1 MGPIG
6 IWLGQIDIMIK
17 IEDEKNIKKGKK
29 LKEK

>member
-6 IWLGQIDIMIK
+6 IWLGQIDIMSK
-17 IEDEKNIKKGKK
+17 IEDENNTKKGKK